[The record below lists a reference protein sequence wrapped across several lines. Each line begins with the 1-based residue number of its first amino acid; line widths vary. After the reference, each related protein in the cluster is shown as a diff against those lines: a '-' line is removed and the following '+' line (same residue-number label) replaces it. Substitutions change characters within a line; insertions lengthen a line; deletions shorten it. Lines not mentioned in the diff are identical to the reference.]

1 MSRAHR
7 EILHMARL
15 LARLADG
22 LSPID
27 ADRYLIRD
35 GQRIIESIESLVR
48 IHSAQEEDIYESAG
62 SERVAERRWFGTG
75 QLKTLRGH
83 GAVPGLVSQ
92 SPNKSGWSWQMV
104 AFALTILALGGGWLT
119 WSLHRGTAAYYVTQ
133 KIERGSIVRSVIA
146 SGIIGPTASTPV
158 GARVPGVIQA
168 LYCNTNMTVNA
179 GQICAKIDPRPYQIV
194 VDQNKAGLVAAEAR
208 LEKDKANL
216 SQAQEAFERTL
227 IRVKRRAMSRKA
239 LDKSR
244 KAYEQAQAQIKGDEA
259 MEAKLETALH
269 AAEIDLG
276 DTEIVSPIDG
286 TLVSRNVEVGQTVAT
301 GTETPPLFLVAEDLT
316 VIHIV
321 ANVDEKDISEVKP
334 GDKATFTIEAFPNRP
349 FTGEVK
355 QILPSTQTMQNV
367 VTYDVVITAPNPDL
381 LLEPGMMATISIVVN
396 RRDHVIRAPNQALR
410 YSPRDLAFPNGSGS
424 PRTPPDGSSQLW
436 ILRDGKPRAIT
447 VQLGLN
453 DGANTEIVGGDLRP
467 GDELIISVSGGV

>member
-1 MSRAHR
+1 
-7 EILHMARL
+7 
-15 LARLADG
+15 
-22 LSPID
+22 
-27 ADRYLIRD
+27 
-35 GQRIIESIESLVR
+35 
-48 IHSAQEEDIYESAG
+48 
-62 SERVAERRWFGTG
+62 
-75 QLKTLRGH
+75 
-83 GAVPGLVSQ
+83 
-92 SPNKSGWSWQMV
+92 MV

-208 LEKDKANL
+208 LEKDKAKL

-334 GDKATFTIEAFPNRP
+334 GDNATFTIEAFPNRP